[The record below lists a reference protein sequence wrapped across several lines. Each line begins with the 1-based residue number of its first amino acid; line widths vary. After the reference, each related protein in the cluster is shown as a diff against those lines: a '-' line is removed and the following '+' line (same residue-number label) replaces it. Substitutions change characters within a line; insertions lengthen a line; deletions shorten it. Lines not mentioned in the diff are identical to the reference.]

1 MIRRKIIY
9 VSGTRAD
16 YGLMREVL
24 KRLDSSKHIEL
35 LVCVTGMHLSSV
47 YGNTVEEI
55 ESDGLKICG
64 RISVDVENTTH
75 AMMSKTIGYEIL
87 GMTEIFAREKPD
99 LILLLG
105 DRGEMLAA
113 AISAVH
119 LNIPL
124 VHLHGGERSGTV
136 DEMIR
141 HAISKL
147 SHYHFVATENSKQR
161 LIKMGERPDSV
172 FVVGAPGLEGI
183 KNYNLTD
190 EKSILQ
196 RFGFSS
202 DKKICL
208 CIYHPVVQE
217 YNDLKNQFRHVLDAA
232 LAVDLQVICLEP
244 NSDAGGHLIREV
256 IKEYSEYPEVRII
269 KHLPRAEFIDC
280 LAQVDVMLGNSSSGI
295 IEAASFNL
303 PVVNVGSRQNLRD
316 RSDNVIDVSTS
327 YDAIKAGLY
336 EALQRSD
343 DVYINCYGDGMTS
356 EKCHKLLTTLPL
368 DNHILNKCNAY

>member
-24 KRLDSSKHIEL
+24 KRLDSSEHIEL
-35 LVCVTGMHLSSV
+35 LVCVTGMHLSAV

-55 ESDGLKICG
+55 ESDGLNICG

-119 LNIPL
+119 LNIPI

-161 LIKMGERPDSV
+161 LIKMGERADSV

-183 KNYNLTD
+183 KNYNVRD
-190 EKSILQ
+190 DNSIFQ

-232 LAVDLQVICLEP
+232 LALDLQVICLEP

-256 IKEYSEYPEVRII
+256 IKEYSAHPEVRII

-327 YDAIKAGLY
+327 YDAVKAGLY
-336 EALQRSD
+336 EALQRSN
-343 DVYINCYGDGMTS
+343 DVFINCYGDGMTS
-356 EKCHKLLTTLPL
+356 EKCQKLLTTLPL
-368 DNHILNKCNAY
+368 DNHILNKYNAY

>member
-1 MIRRKIIY
+1 MRRKIIY
-9 VSGTRAD
+9 VTGTRAD

-24 KRLDSSKHIEL
+24 KRLDASEHIEL
-35 LVCVTGMHLSSV
+35 LICVTGMHLSTV

-55 ESDGLKICG
+55 ESDGLTICG
-64 RISVDVENTTH
+64 RIAVDVENTTH
-75 AMMSKTIGYEIL
+75 IMMSKSIGYEIL
-87 GMTEIFAREKPD
+87 GMTDVFAQEKPD

-161 LIKMGERPDSV
+161 LIKMGEQEESV
-172 FVVGAPGLEGI
+172 FVVGAPGLEAI
-183 KNYNLTD
+183 KNYKITNK
-190 EKSILQ
+190 ESIYQ

-202 DKKICL
+202 NKKMCL

-217 YNDLKNQFRHVLDAA
+217 YNELKNQFRHVIDAA

-256 IKEYSEYPEVRII
+256 IKEYSEYPDVKIL

-280 LAQVDVMLGNSSSGI
+280 LAHVDVMLGNSSSGI

-327 YDAIKAGLY
+327 YDSIRAGLQ
-336 EALQRSD
+336 EALQRSNE
-343 DVYINCYGDGMTS
+343 VYTNCYGDGMTS
-356 EKCHKLLTTLPL
+356 EKCYKLLTTLPL
-368 DNHILNKCNAY
+368 NNHILNKCNAY